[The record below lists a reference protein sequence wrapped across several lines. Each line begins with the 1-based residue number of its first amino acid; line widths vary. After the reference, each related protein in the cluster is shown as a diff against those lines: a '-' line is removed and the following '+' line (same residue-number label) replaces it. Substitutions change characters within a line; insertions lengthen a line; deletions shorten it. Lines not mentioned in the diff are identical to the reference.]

1 MKKIM
6 LIDDKNMSNF
16 IMKKYFEIK
25 ASNHKVYEFVDA
37 EFAFS
42 KVSEL
47 NPDVIFLD
55 LNMPLMDGW
64 QFLKAMK
71 KANFNNKVAILTSST
86 SHEDLKESGNYLNV
100 IDFFVKPFDAEELA
114 RILDSV

>member
-6 LIDDKNMSNF
+6 LVDDKNMSNF

-25 ASNHKVYEFVDA
+25 APHHQVHDFTDPEL
-37 EFAFS
+37 AFT
-42 KVSEL
+42 KISEI

-64 QFLKAMK
+64 QFLDAMK
-71 KANFNNKVAILTSST
+71 KDKLENKVAILTSST
-86 SHEDLKESGNYLNV
+86 SQEDLKESGSYENV
-100 IDFFVKPFDAEELA
+100 INFFVKPFDAEELA
-114 RILDSV
+114 RLLDSV